1 MAYPNFDNKHLE
13 ESLFGPQDRPSFKK
27 VPKNLPK
34 KYILIYDRNLKA
46 RIKRKLSPKK
56 ISKLS
61 RTLMDFYCYKDV
73 GIIFMKGVGSPHA
86 VMALEQLIA
95 YGGKIFLNIGSAG
108 GLKEEGFFL
117 CKKALRDEGTSYHY
131 ISQGEYSYPNN
142 FLTNKFGKF
151 MKKERIHYNDCI
163 SWTIDAPYMET
174 KAEIEKY
181 SKKGITTVEMEASAL
196 FAVASIKKV
205 KIASAFVVSDILGE
219 KWESKFSTHS
229 FKRGIDTL
237 FYAALK
243 FLEGP
248 N

>member
-142 FLTNKFGKF
+142 FLK
-151 MKKERIHYNDCI
+151 
-163 SWTIDAPYMET
+163 
-174 KAEIEKY
+174 
-181 SKKGITTVEMEASAL
+181 KKGSIIMTVLAGQLMHL
-196 FAVASIKKV
+196 IWKQKQKLKSILKKV
-205 KIASAFVVSDILGE
+205 LLLL
-219 KWESKFSTHS
+219 KWKHL
-229 FKRGIDTL
+229 R
-237 FYAALK
+237 
-243 FLEGP
+243 FLQLLQ
-248 N
+248 